1 MMSAMKA
8 MEITAENIIMFKEEA
23 MKVIEESVSPKLND
37 AILTSAQNLQQEANL
52 YLTKSE
58 YRSLIPIA
66 SKEKFFITWLHNY
79 IKEQKF
85 KDIKIEPT
93 KDYID
98 ISFKW

>member
-8 MEITAENIIMFKEEA
+8 MEITAKNIIMFKEEA

-37 AILTSAQNLQQEANL
+37 AILASARNLQQETKL

-66 SKEKFFITWLHNY
+66 SKEEFFIAWLHNY

-93 KDYID
+93 KDYIH